1 MNAMPDMNQAL
12 ALMKARLNRMPQDMT
27 LDDYFSNRLQAA
39 AEELN
44 GMFRADLDESIGDLM
59 LLVDYAVWSYQNR
72 DQSGAQPAWLRM
84 RLRERFLK
92 PANSDEI
99 EVMGLDP

>member
-1 MNAMPDMNQAL
+1 MPDMSQAL
-12 ALMKARLNRMPQDMT
+12 ALMKTRLNRMPQDTT
-27 LDDYFSNRLQAA
+27 LDDYFSARLQAA

-44 GMFRADLDESIGDLM
+44 RMFRADLDDSMADLL
-59 LLVDYAVWSYQNR
+59 LLVDFAVWSYQNR
-72 DQSGAQPAWLRM
+72 DQSGAQPQWLRL

-92 PANSDEI
+92 PANPDEI

>member
-1 MNAMPDMNQAL
+1 MPDLNQAL

-27 LDDYFSNRLQAA
+27 LDDYFFTRLQAA

-44 GMFRADLDESIGDLM
+44 RMFRADLDDSTADLM

-72 DQSGAQPAWLRM
+72 DQSGAMPAWLRLRM
-84 RLRERFLK
+84 RERFLK
-92 PANSDEI
+92 PANPDET
-99 EVMGLDP
+99 EVIGLDPG